1 MDVGQYSSNL
11 IPFPLVN
18 TDAPP
23 MPATDKP
30 PRVVS
35 IDALR
40 GFVMF
45 TMIFVNDLAGV
56 SEKVV
61 PGWMRHFHGRGS
73 GMTFVDLVFPGFL
86 FIVGMSIPFALG
98 GRLSRGES
106 PWKSL
111 LHVLARTAAL
121 LTIGILMVND
131 ESPGPDMSGLPP
143 NLWAVLMYVSAML
156 AFCSVSCNKM
166 PKERLRLLNLGQRIV
181 GLIGLV
187 TLAFLFRG
195 EKGGHIIS
203 LSPFAIHTEWYG
215 ILGLIGWSYLVG
227 STVFLL
233 FRTNSTPLLGCCALL
248 LAMYSAEKTGA
259 FDNFWLGRYV
269 GMGGT
274 LGSLPSI
281 TVAGIL
287 LASMLFPAGKLNLS
301 GRLRFTALFILGCS
315 AGALLLAGL
324 YGINKNAATP
334 SWCLWACAITAS
346 IWLIFHGLCDLGSVH
361 PVGKI
366 LAIAGENVLL
376 AYLISEMLPSLLD
389 LLHLDSFYDGLASHG
404 LASGIARS
412 AGCAVVILFVTAG
425 LNRVGF
431 RLKL

>member
-1 MDVGQYSSNL
+1 MEVGQAKAISVALSDMS
-11 IPFPLVN
+11 
-18 TDAPP
+18 TDATPTP
-23 MPATDKP
+23 TMDKA

-61 PGWMRHFHGRGS
+61 PPWMRHFHGKS
-73 GMTFVDLVFPGFL
+73 GMTFVDMVFPGFL

-98 GRLSRGES
+98 GRLSRGE
-106 PWKSL
+106 PAWKTF

-121 LTIGILMVND
+121 LAIGILMVND
-131 ESPGPDMSGLPP
+131 ESPGQDMSGLPP
-143 NLWAVLMYVSAML
+143 NLWAVLMYLSAML
-156 AFCSVSCNKM
+156 AFCSVSFRTAS
-166 PKERLRLLNLGQRIV
+166 KEQFRAINLALRI
-181 GLIGLV
+181 IGIAGMV
-187 TLAFLFRG
+187 ALAFCVPRRKGRNKSSRFRYF
-195 EKGGHIIS
+195 H
-203 LSPFAIHTEWYG
+203 IHTVWYG
-215 ILGLIGWSYLVG
+215 ILGLIGWAYLVG
-227 STVFLL
+227 SIVFLL
-233 FRTNSTPLLGCCALL
+233 FRTNSTALLGCSLLL
-248 LAMYSAEKTGA
+248 LALYPAERTGLL
-259 FDNFWLGRYV
+259 NGFWLGRYV
-269 GMGGT
+269 NLGDT

-287 LASMLFPAGKLNLS
+287 LASMLFPAGRLKLA
-301 GRLRFTALFILGCS
+301 GRLRFVALFILGFS
-315 AGALLLAGL
+315 AGALLLVGL
-324 YGINKNAATP
+324 YGISKNAGTP
-334 SWCLWACAITAS
+334 SWCLWACVITAS
-346 IWLIFHGLCDLGSVH
+346 LWVIFHALCDLGTVH
-361 PVGKI
+361 PIGKI

-412 AGCAVVILFVTAG
+412 AGCGVVILCVTAG
-425 LNRVGF
+425 LNRAGF